1 VCVHL
6 LTPWLPS
13 LCRGDLEKV
22 KDLVNVGANPNSF
35 DWDRR
40 SALHLS
46 AAEGHIDTV
55 EFLIECKADVNCKD
69 RWGGDP
75 LKDAIRGKHLKV
87 QQALKAAGAVGEA
100 DEHSDHGQ
108 TMGERL
114 VFCCIIFG
122 CTHAINA
129 WGRGPGIWLLDTFRS
144 LMYTTIYIR
153 GALVHEDLY
162 INIHMCMHMY
172 IICMCVCKCA

>member
-1 VCVHL
+1 M
-6 LTPWLPS
+6 
-13 LCRGDLEKV
+13 
-22 KDLVNVGANPNSF
+22 NVGANPNSF

-87 QQALKAAGAVGEA
+87 QQVLKAAGAVGEA

-114 VFCCIIFG
+114 VSCCIFG
-122 CTHAINA
+122 RTHAINA
-129 WGRGPGIWLLDTFRS
+129 WGRGPGICLLVTFRS
-144 LMYTTIYIR
+144 SQHITIYIR
-153 GALVHEDLY
+153 GAQVHEDIY
-162 INIHMCMHMY
+162 IYYIYILFICSTHIHIHTQFVYICTH
-172 IICMCVCKCA
+172 IICMYVCMYVNVHVCA